1 MAKRIAALKKRA
13 ARARIPT
20 IYVNDNFGRWRSD
33 FRAIVQYCTTA
44 DVPGREVSRTL
55 RPGPDDFFVL
65 KPKHSA
71 FYGTTLDVLLE
82 ALGTRT
88 IILTGVAGNI
98 CVLFTANDAY
108 MRELG
113 LYVPSDCVAS
123 NTARENTYALDQMRT
138 VMKARITPS
147 RRLSLS
153 QLRKSIRL
161 VESLRSGG
169 KQFVPALAARSDK
182 VLLTRC

>member
-1 MAKRIAALKKRA
+1 M
-13 ARARIPT
+13 
-20 IYVNDNFGRWRSD
+20 
-33 FRAIVQYCTTA
+33 
-44 DVPGREVSRTL
+44 
-55 RPGPDDFFVL
+55 L

-138 VMKARITPS
+138 VMKARVGSCPPPLWRGVFPIASLATASPERPS
-147 RRLSLS
+147 LEPARR
-153 QLRKSIRL
+153 R
-161 VESLRSGG
+161 GG
-169 KQFVPALAARSDK
+169 
-182 VLLTRC
+182 